1 MPVLPPTNGS
11 LALQWPA
18 AAAEEEEPQLQL
30 FNIITVCLA
39 AASLVVAC
47 FHLAYQ
53 RKGAKGEVERQR
65 DEGHPRNPSAA
76 AEGVDEGLEAGVLHS
91 VGTESARTASMQP
104 GDLSGGFEL
113 GEIRTGFSNSDST
126 MDTLVDPEDS

>member
-18 AAAEEEEPQLQL
+18 ADAEGEEPQLQTFL

-47 FHLAYQ
+47 FHFAYQ
-53 RKGAKGEVERQR
+53 RKGAKGEVEHER
-65 DEGHPRNPSAA
+65 
-76 AEGVDEGLEAGVLHS
+76 
-91 VGTESARTASMQP
+91 
-104 GDLSGGFEL
+104 
-113 GEIRTGFSNSDST
+113 GEC
-126 MDTLVDPEDS
+126 